1 MTNRYS
7 QWRWGGLSGNW
18 SISPA
23 PKISS
28 LKPHHSI
35 KALHWSPIDPP
46 STWTSFAQAFITIN
60 EGQTTSTVINIH
72 YLIWF
77 VISGVW
83 MRIVTGCVS
92 ESSRVSKTVWAF
104 FTVIA
109 QRLLIAIFRPMQM
122 SGRDAPHLFTSHS
135 DSSHIYTSWDINLL
149 QYLIYI
155 LCSF

>member
-46 STWTSFAQAFITIN
+46 STWTSFAQAFITID
-60 EGQTTSTVINIH
+60 EGQTTSTVINMH

-83 MRIVTGCVS
+83 MRSVTVMRPNA
-92 ESSRVSKTVWAF
+92 ERIKLHMPEIF

-109 QRLLIAIFRPMQM
+109 SNVFQLLSFFLCERPNEIHSGVYSRLIQTLVITVYHEIWICCK
-122 SGRDAPHLFTSHS
+122 DT
-135 DSSHIYTSWDINLL
+135 
-149 QYLIYI
+149 
-155 LCSF
+155 